1 VLELI
6 ARAFIGIEFKI
17 PLNVYAVYQCSTFY
31 ALLLK
36 GEAKPG
42 EDEHPSGVFRGSS
55 DDGRILRHPL
65 SAYSSRLVF
74 AIRPPDEIAQ
84 SA

>member
-17 PLNVYAVYQCSTFY
+17 HPLNVYPVYQCSTFY
-31 ALLLK
+31 TLLLK

-55 DDGRILRHPL
+55 DDGRILRHPI
-65 SAYSSRLVF
+65 SASEKELGD
-74 AIRPPDEIAQ
+74 A
-84 SA
+84 